1 MAKDVFWTTVTFS
14 IVLGILALAFWPAS
28 KSNVVVVK
36 YDCSMLIGGWHPD
49 VPAKVQEECRKRE
62 LNK

>member
-1 MAKDVFWTTVTFS
+1 VAKDFFWTAITFS
-14 IVLGILALAFWPAS
+14 IVIGVLVLAFWPTT
-28 KSNVVVVK
+28 KGNVVIVK

-49 VPAKVQEECRKRE
+49 VPVKVQEECKKRE

>member
-1 MAKDVFWTTVTFS
+1 MAKDIFWTILTFS
-14 IVLGILALAFWPAS
+14 IVLGLLTLALWPS
-28 KSNVVVVK
+28 GKGSVVVVK

-49 VPAKVQEECRKRE
+49 VPVKVQEECRKRE

>member
-1 MAKDVFWTTVTFS
+1 MAKDFFWTAITFS
-14 IVLGILALAFWPAS
+14 IVIGVLVLAFWPTT
-28 KSNVVVVK
+28 KGNVVIVK

-49 VPAKVQEECRKRE
+49 VPVKVQEECKKRE

>member
-1 MAKDVFWTTVTFS
+1 MVKDFFWIAIASS
-14 IVLGILALAFWPAS
+14 IVSGLLALAFWS
-28 KSNVVVVK
+28 GSNSGVVVVK

-49 VPAKVQEECRKRE
+49 VPVKVQEECKKKE

>member
-1 MAKDVFWTTVTFS
+1 MAKDFFWIAIASGIVFG
-14 IVLGILALAFWPAS
+14 LLILAVWS
-28 KSNVVVVK
+28 SSIGSVVVVK

-49 VPAKVQEECRKRE
+49 VPAKVQEECKKRE